1 MADYS
6 LSPSISSVV
15 SLDSYMDNFFTLIL
29 LMGMVFELPLLAWL
43 LGKMGLLKRSFF
55 GKYRKHAIV
64 AILVLAALITP
75 TGDPFT
81 LFAVFI
87 PVYALWEFSASLVPK
102 SGPEDDDELP
112 AKQDKG

>member
-1 MADYS
+1 
-6 LSPSISSVV
+6 
-15 SLDSYMDNFFTLIL
+15 
-29 LMGMVFELPLLAWL
+29 MGMVFELPLLAWL

-55 GKYRKHAIV
+55 KRFRRHAIV
-64 AILVLAALITP
+64 AILVLAGLITP

-102 SGPEDDDELP
+102 SEEIESAEND
-112 AKQDKG
+112 